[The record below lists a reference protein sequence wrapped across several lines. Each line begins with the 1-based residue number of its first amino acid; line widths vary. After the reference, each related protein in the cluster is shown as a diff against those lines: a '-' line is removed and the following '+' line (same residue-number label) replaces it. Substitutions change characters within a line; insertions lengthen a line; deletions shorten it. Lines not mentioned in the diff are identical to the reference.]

1 MERERERDA
10 AQPTV
15 PSAMG
20 RRKSAC
26 HETLRPMPPT
36 PMALAWAMLLVLWT
50 YRLLP
55 FPRR

>member
-26 HETLRPMPPT
+26 HETLCPMPPT
-36 PMALAWAMLLVLWT
+36 PMAMAWAMLLVL
-50 YRLLP
+50 
-55 FPRR
+55 